1 MTDLIKQ
8 AAADLARRTIG
19 SHSDAEWIEEV
30 IRDAVGREREAC
42 ARIAET
48 GADYALPQM
57 AEFQRSIARCIRS
70 RVER

>member
-1 MTDLIKQ
+1 MPTKEHITERLREALYLVVIQ
-8 AAADLARRTIG
+8 AV
-19 SHSDAEWIEEV
+19 EE
-30 IRDAVGREREAC
+30 EREAC

-48 GADYALPQM
+48 GADFALPQM